1 MSEYDH
7 ILEKEDYLEPG
18 CPLCGEPYGVVP
30 AAKPVPQRRILE
42 KMDEYM
48 GRRDYAGALR
58 HLLYWLEEARL
69 GHDLH
74 GQLMLCN
81 ELTGYYRKTSDR
93 EKAVEYGTE
102 ALRLLEKMGFGETIS
117 AGTTYVNF
125 ATACNAFGENLK
137 ALELFEKA
145 RKIYENSGQ
154 TRPELLGGLYNN
166 MGLVMAEMQ
175 RYDEAFG
182 LYEKAMKAMEQV
194 PGGEL
199 EQAIT
204 CLNMA
209 DAVEGELG
217 AEAGEN
223 RIAGLLEKAEKLLD
237 TPSLPRDGYYAFVC
251 EKCAPSFSYY
261 GYFLEEEELM
271 KRAEAVYR
279 DNEMEKER

>member
-69 GHDLH
+69 GHDLR

-102 ALRLLEKMGFGETIS
+102 ALRLLEKMGFEETIS

-145 RKIYENSGQ
+145 RRIYENSGQ